1 MHETHEFWM
10 KMAIELAKESKTPFG
25 AVIVDA
31 EGQFI
36 GAYNTTIHDGVSAH
50 AEINALKKLAQLDY
64 NDEEDLI
71 LYSTVEPCPMC
82 MSAII
87 WAGIGQVVYGAD
99 IPFAAKHGKQ
109 INLRASEVLSKS
121 WRDTILT
128 EGILKNDCEALFI

>member
-1 MHETHEFWM
+1 MEESHEFWM
-10 KMAIELAKESKTPFG
+10 NMAIDLAKESKTPFG
-25 AVIVDA
+25 AVIVDM

-36 GAYNTTIHDGVSAH
+36 GSYNTVIHDGVTAH
-50 AEINALKKLAQLDY
+50 AEINVIKKLHQLDY
-64 NDEEDLI
+64 NQEDDLI

-99 IPFAAKHGKQ
+99 IPFATKHGKQ
-109 INLRASEVLSKS
+109 IQIRAADVLKES

-128 EGILKNDCEALFI
+128 AGILKSECEALFV